1 MKGYWIARIDVT
13 DEALYPEY
21 GKRALPAIEKF
32 GGRFIVRSGRATTP
46 EGLDWA
52 RNVVIAFDSYEQALA
67 CYDSP
72 EYQAAPSYAK
82 RALDRELFIVE
93 GASNSATTP

>member
-21 GKRALPAIEKF
+21 GKRALPAIAKH
-32 GGRFIVRSGRATTP
+32 GGRLLVRGGRATTQ
-46 EGLDWA
+46 EGRDWA
-52 RNVVIAFDSYEQALA
+52 RNVVIEFESYEQALA

-72 EYQAAPSYAK
+72 EYQESLTYAR
-82 RALDRELFIVE
+82 RATDRELFIVE
-93 GASNSATTP
+93 GA